1 MGKRKKY
8 ISPIVETIEVS
19 PQLLQNASYTE
30 PNANVVIPTVVI
42 DIEVFDDTEINPVLA
57 L

>member
-8 ISPIVETIEVS
+8 ISPIVETIEVC